1 MKPSE
6 ALELH
11 REAIRRAVNRYGL
24 CNPRVFGSAARGDD
38 AETSDLDLLV
48 DLGPRTTLFDLGGL
62 SEELNDLL
70 GAPVDVA
77 ASTGLRRRIGNR
89 VLEEAKPV

>member
-62 SEELNDLL
+62 SEELKDFRRASRN
-70 GAPVDVA
+70 A
-77 ASTGLRRRIGNR
+77 AEAGDRHAQPHRARISR
-89 VLEEAKPV
+89 T